1 MNREDFPILKSG
13 IIYFDNGAT
22 TLKPKCVVDEMVN
35 YYTKYTSNIHRG
47 DYDNAMKT
55 NDLYDKVR
63 GIVKDFINA
72 KDEIE
77 IVYTSGATE
86 SLNLVAFGFFKKYL
100 KKGDEVLINKS
111 EHASNVLPW
120 QVLEKE
126 IGIKVEYVPLDDNYE
141 LTIENLEKKVT
152 DKTKVISLAHISNVI
167 GDIRDIEK
175 IGKFCKEKN
184 IYFVVDASQS
194 IAHYKID
201 VQKSNVDFLAFSAHK
216 MMGPTGVG
224 VLYGKNELLEK
235 TDPLKYGGGMNQ
247 SFESTGEYIL
257 KTSPI
262 KFEAGTPPIAEVIG
276 MGEAIK
282 YIKSIGIEK
291 IHNYELE
298 LKKYMV
304 EELSK
309 IPNIVLYNQNSK
321 SGILAFN
328 VKGVFSQDT
337 SVYLNHYNIAIR
349 AGNHCA
355 KVLKDELDIK
365 NTCRVSL
372 CFYNTKEEVD
382 VLINALKNSED
393 IFKVVI

>member
-1 MNREDFPILKSG
+1 MNRDDFPILKDG
-13 IIYFDNGAT
+13 VIYFDNGAT
-22 TLKPKCVVDEMVN
+22 TLKPNCVVNEMVN

-55 NDLYDKVR
+55 NEVYDKVR
-63 GIVKDFINA
+63 EIVKDFINA
-72 KDEIE
+72 KDIRE

-86 SLNLVAFGFFKKYL
+86 SINLVAFGFFKKYL
-100 KKGDEVLINKS
+100 KKDDEVLINKA

-120 QVLEKE
+120 LVLEKE
-126 IGIKVEYVPLDDNYE
+126 IGIKVKYIPLDENHE
-141 LTIENLEKKVT
+141 LTIDNIEKTIT
-152 DKTKVISLAHISNVI
+152 DKTKVISVAHISNVI
-167 GDIRDIEK
+167 GDVRNIDE
-175 IGKFCKEKN
+175 IGKICKSKN
-184 IYFVVDASQS
+184 IYFVVDAAQS
-194 IAHYKID
+194 ISHYKID
-201 VQKSNVDFLAFSAHK
+201 VEKSNISFLAFSGHK

-224 VLYGKNELLEK
+224 ILYGKKDLLEK

-247 SFESTGEYIL
+247 SFESNGDYIL
-257 KTSPI
+257 KTTPI

-276 MGEAIK
+276 LGEAIK
-282 YIKSIGIEK
+282 FIKSIGIEK
-291 IHNYELE
+291 IHDYELK
-298 LKKYMV
+298 LKEYMV

-309 IPNIVLYNQNSK
+309 IPNIILYNKNSI

-328 VKGVFSQDT
+328 VEGVFSQDT

-355 KVLKDELDIK
+355 KILKDDLEIK

-372 CFYNTKEEVD
+372 CLYNTKEEID
-382 VLINALKNSED
+382 VLVKALKNSKD

>member
-72 KDEIE
+72 KDERE

-175 IGKFCKEKN
+175 IGKFCKERN

-262 KFEAGTPPIAEVIG
+262 KFEAGTPPISEVIG

-282 YIKSIGIEK
+282 YIKSLGIEK

>member
-1 MNREDFPILKSG
+1 MNREDFPILKNG

-72 KDEIE
+72 KDERE

-175 IGKFCKEKN
+175 IGKFCKERN

>member
-55 NDLYDKVR
+55 NDFYDKVR

-72 KDEIE
+72 KDERE

-100 KKGDEVLINKS
+100 KKGDEVLINKA

-126 IGIKVEYVPLDDNYE
+126 LGIKVEYVPLDDNYE
-141 LTIENLEKKVT
+141 LTFENLEKKVT

-175 IGKFCKEKN
+175 IGRFCKEKN

-201 VQKSNVDFLAFSAHK
+201 VQKSNIDFLAFSAHK

-224 VLYGKNELLEK
+224 VLYGKKELLEK
-235 TDPLKYGGGMNQ
+235 TEPLKYGGGMNQ

-282 YIKSIGIEK
+282 YIKNIGIEK
-291 IHNYELE
+291 IHNYELD

-309 IPNIVLYNQNSK
+309 IPNIILYNQNSK

-382 VLINALKNSED
+382 VLIKALKNSED

>member
-72 KDEIE
+72 KDERE

-167 GDIRDIEK
+167 GDIRNIEK
-175 IGKFCKEKN
+175 IG
-184 IYFVVDASQS
+184 
-194 IAHYKID
+194 
-201 VQKSNVDFLAFSAHK
+201 
-216 MMGPTGVG
+216 
-224 VLYGKNELLEK
+224 
-235 TDPLKYGGGMNQ
+235 
-247 SFESTGEYIL
+247 
-257 KTSPI
+257 I
-262 KFEAGTPPIAEVIG
+262 K
-276 MGEAIK
+276 
-282 YIKSIGIEK
+282 
-291 IHNYELE
+291 
-298 LKKYMV
+298 
-304 EELSK
+304 
-309 IPNIVLYNQNSK
+309 
-321 SGILAFN
+321 
-328 VKGVFSQDT
+328 
-337 SVYLNHYNIAIR
+337 
-349 AGNHCA
+349 
-355 KVLKDELDIK
+355 
-365 NTCRVSL
+365 
-372 CFYNTKEEVD
+372 
-382 VLINALKNSED
+382 
-393 IFKVVI
+393 